1 MARVV
6 NGPDRSALQLI
17 APQVMRG
24 AVRQHHTALMRLVSS
39 GAVVLLTGCLFG
51 TDPIPVAVRINDL
64 ELTAEERAAW
74 PTDPVVQSGPALIV
88 RGKVSVAC
96 HGLAASAERQGLQV
110 ALQLFPARPDLL
122 CLAILYPPQPFEIE
136 LVGLPP
142 GTYDLRIEIVGRE
155 EPFQRKVHVLGP

>member
-1 MARVV
+1 MT
-6 NGPDRSALQLI
+6 NSLSLGSIQ
-17 APQVMRG
+17 

-74 PTDPVVQSGPALIV
+74 PTDPVVESGHALIV
-88 RGKVSVAC
+88 RGKVLVAC

-110 ALQLFPARPDLL
+110 ALQLFLARPDVL
-122 CLAILYPPQPFEIE
+122 CLAIPYSPQPFEIE